1 MLGGTGNVT
10 GWCNG
15 PVTAGAD
22 HDSGVVSDGRLE
34 ELVRE
39 VLEAPAPWAIV
50 QAGEP
55 VLRRPAAR
63 YDGQLPDELLH
74 RLLDAM
80 RAHLPERGVGLAA
93 PQIGIPLAL
102 AVISDPATVPAEFAQ
117 ARERSPLAAFDLI
130 NPVLTPIGT
139 SRRTFYE
146 GCLSVV
152 GYTAVVTRHHRVHL
166 DAFDR
171 HGNAYQRELTGWP
184 ARIAQHETDHL
195 HGVLYLDRAEPR
207 SLSSMVN
214 HERLWTQ
221 PTPLVAAQ
229 ALGFPAPK
237 DPSVAG
243 GHESQSGA
251 GQTG

>member
-1 MLGGTGNVT
+1 M
-10 GWCNG
+10 
-15 PVTAGAD
+15 TAGAD
-22 HDSGVVSDGRLE
+22 HENTVVPDGRLE
-34 ELVRE
+34 ELVHE
-39 VLEAPAPWAIV
+39 VLAAPQPWAIV

-63 YDGQLPDELLH
+63 YDGQLPADLLH

-80 RAHLPERGVGLAA
+80 RAYLPDRGVGLAA

-102 AVISDPATVPAEFAQ
+102 AVISDPAAVPAEVAEV
-117 ARERSPLAAFDLI
+117 RERPPLAAFDLV

-139 SRRTFYE
+139 ARRSFYE

-152 GYTAVVTRHHRVHL
+152 GYTAVVARQHQVRL
-166 DAFDR
+166 DALDR
-171 HGNAYQRELTGWP
+171 HGNAYERELTGWP

-207 SLSSMVN
+207 SLSSMAN

-221 PTPLVAAQ
+221 ATPLDAAR
-229 ALGFPAPK
+229 ALGFPH
-237 DPSVAG
+237 G
-243 GHESQSGA
+243 
-251 GQTG
+251 